1 MDNCSAASTFLTDSL
16 ELELGTEWCKP
27 PCFSCAF
34 DDRGGGRTFSGES
47 YLSSGSLKRLIL
59 NLDPLPT
66 NFEEDTVEIFGI
78 PWVTETALVNSSRE
92 LFHLF
97 RQQLYN
103 LETLLQASCDFG
115 QISILHSKADN
126 IRQQC
131 VVFLQY
137 IKVFIFRYLKV
148 QDTESHVPVHPY
160 EALEAQLPSMLVD
173 ELHGLLLYIGHLS
186 ELPSVNIGAFVNQNQ
201 TKLFPPS
208 WHLLHL
214 YLDIHWLVLEI
225 LHILGEKL
233 KHVVYGHQFMN
244 LSGDSLTNVSLFEE
258 HCENLFCD
266 LISLSLS
273 RYDKVRPSEV
283 LMSHHCPCPCLKEL
297 WVLLIH
303 LLDHRSK
310 WSLSESF
317 WNSMNQLLKTLFE
330 KSSNPKRHLPIIQC
344 RDPLGFSWWIIT
356 HVASLYQFDRHGVSD
371 EMRQLESNWNFVEE
385 LLRKSISVQVDADGN
400 GTIDFPEFLTMM
412 VRKMKDT
419 DSEEEIREA
428 FRVFDKDGN
437 GYISAAELRH
447 VMTNLGEKRTDKE
460 VDEMIR
466 EADIDS
472 DGQNSS
478 FSISWLPLKGLASIF
493 KSPLSM
499 LGMVKTC
506 CCDKQD
512 YSLYTSSSSYT
523 IFLCILAKV
532 VKKAMKNNGPHPW
545 KQVKGRI
552 YSKFHQKRM
561 EELTEVGLQ
570 NFFSLFLLL
579 AAVAEVE
586 DVASH
591 VLGLLNFLRPASVTS
606 SQRAL
611 IWKGQMAFLLMYVQK
626 DLDIGVLA
634 EKFSGAFREKAKEFL
649 VSKNDEVGQKH
660 TLWTLLSI
668 YIDGIQEVFETS
680 RCLHPSHEKLL
691 NDGFSMLLPACRE
704 SELRTLLSFLQAVL
718 ARVRSMHQQLCQE
731 LQTENVDLIVQTSL
745 SAKER
750 HLAAVANALWRH
762 FFSFLKSQRMSQI
775 VPLSQLADAAADF
788 TLLAMDMPST
798 APSDLQPQPVIAV
811 LRLFGWDDIIWPQ
824 VVARYLNHV
833 LQNSLLCDMFSHS
846 DCVSFQAFTIRSWI
860 RCVLQMYIKNFSVPD
875 DLFVDVNPEQEVERE
890 YMEQLS
896 ELTRLLFKLPEVR
909 SIFSAAQVEYLTSS
923 EDPKKALVQ
932 FFEAVGI
939 TYRNLQTLSDK
950 SAMVTKSLEYLGEV
964 LKYIKPYL
972 GKKKSSAGLQLTYGM
987 MGILVKSWAQ
997 IFATSKAQKLLFRI
1011 IDCLLL
1017 PHAVLQQE
1025 KELPAAMLTAI
1036 QKSLPL
1042 YLQGICIVCC
1052 QSQNSNTYLYQ
1063 LLGSVIEQY
1072 IGRFLPASP
1081 HGLGVGQHPVLLALR
1096 KSSTVPLTSFLKK
1109 CIAQVLRKS
1118 YLHFKGTSPPPRLAP
1133 ILAFILQL
1141 SREAHPDV
1149 GEVEALLPGV
1159 LHSLVLVS
1167 EPQVKRLATEN
1178 LQSMVKACQAG
1189 SAGEAAAQLTSVFRQ
1204 FIQDFSMR
1212 YSYQVYNI
1220 LETVAAL
1227 DQQVVI
1233 RLVSTLTQSL
1243 KDSELKCGLGRNIA
1257 QREAYGKLL
1266 SQLGQVGQDEIR
1278 RMKNDNI

>member
-1 MDNCSAASTFLTDSL
+1 MDNCSAASTSLTDSF

-34 DDRGGGRTFSGES
+34 DNRGGGKSFSGES
-47 YLSSGSLKRLIL
+47 YLSSGALKRLIL
-59 NLDPLPT
+59 DLDPLPT

-78 PWVTETALVNSSRE
+78 QWVTETALVNSSRE

-103 LETLLQASCDFG
+103 LETLLQANCDFG
-115 QISILHSKADN
+115 QVSVLHCKADN

-131 VVFLQY
+131 VIFLHY

-148 QDTESHVPVHPY
+148 QNAKGHIPVHPY
-160 EALEAQLPSMLVD
+160 EALEAQLPSVLVD
-173 ELHGLLLYIGHLS
+173 ELHGLLLYVGHLS
-186 ELPSVNIGAFVNQNQ
+186 ELPSVNIGAFVKQNQ
-201 TKLFPPS
+201 IKLFAPS

-214 YLDIHWLVLEI
+214 HLDIHWLVLEI

-244 LSGDSLTNVSLFEE
+244 LAGDNLTNVSLFEE
-258 HCENLFCD
+258 HCENLLCD
-266 LISLSLS
+266 LISLSLNK
-273 RYDKVRPSEV
+273 YDKIRPSEA
-283 LMSHHCPCPCLKEL
+283 LMSHHCSCPCIKEL

-317 WNSMNQLLKTLFE
+317 WNWMNKLLKTLFE
-330 KSSNPKRHLPIIQC
+330 KSSDRKLPVPVIQS
-344 RDPLGFSWWIIT
+344 RDPFGFNWWIIT
-356 HVASLYQFDRHGVSD
+356 HLASLYQFDRHGVPD
-371 EMRQLESNWNFVEE
+371 EMRQMESNWNFVEE
-385 LLRKSISVQVDADGN
+385 LLKKSISVQDGILEDQLRMYLHCCLTLCDFWEPN
-400 GTIDFPEFLTMM
+400 ITIVTILWEHYS
-412 VRKMKDT
+412 K
-419 DSEEEIREA
+419 
-428 FRVFDKDGN
+428 
-437 GYISAAELRH
+437 
-447 VMTNLGEKRTDKE
+447 NL
-460 VDEMIR
+460 
-466 EADIDS
+466 
-472 DGQNSS
+472 NSS
-478 FSISWLPLKGLASIF
+478 FSISWLPLKGLANII
-493 KSPLSM
+493 KSSLS
-499 LGMVKTC
+499 LLEMVKTC

-512 YSLYTSSSSYT
+512 HDLYKSSNSYT

-591 VLGLLNFLRPASVTS
+591 VLDLLNFLRSASIIS

-611 IWKGQMAFLLMYVQK
+611 IWKGQMAFLLMYVHK
-626 DLDIGVLA
+626 NLDIGVLA
-634 EKFSGAFREKAKEFL
+634 EKLSGAFREKAKEFL
-649 VSKNDEVGQKH
+649 VSKNDEIGQKQ
-660 TLWTLLSI
+660 TLWTLLAI
-668 YIDGIQEVFETS
+668 YIDGVQEVFETS
-680 RCLHPSHEKLL
+680 HCLQPSHEKLL
-691 NDGFSMLLPACRE
+691 NDGFTMLLPACQE
-704 SELRTLLSFLQAVL
+704 SELRTVLNFLQAVL

-731 LQTENVDLIVQTSL
+731 LQTENVDLVVQSSL

-750 HLAAVANALWRH
+750 HLAAVASALWRH
-762 FFSFLKSQRMSQI
+762 FFSFLKSQRMSQT
-775 VPLSQLADAAADF
+775 VPHSQLADAAADF
-788 TLLAMDMPST
+788 TLLAMDMPSS
-798 APSDLQPQPVIAV
+798 APSDLQPQPVISMI
-811 LRLFGWDDIIWPQ
+811 RLFGWDDIIWPQ
-824 VVARYLNHV
+824 VVARYLSHV
-833 LQNSLLCDMFSHS
+833 LQNSALCEALCHS
-846 DCVSFQAFTIRSWI
+846 DYVSFQALTVRSWI
-860 RCVLQMYIKNFSVPD
+860 RCVLQMYIKDFSVPD
-875 DLFVDVNPEQEVERE
+875 DLFIGINPEQAVEKD
-890 YMEQLS
+890 YMQQLV
-896 ELTRLLFKLPEVR
+896 ELTRLLFKLPEVKD
-909 SIFSAAQVEYLTSS
+909 IFSKAQIEYLTIL

-932 FFEAVGI
+932 FLEAVGI

-972 GKKKSSAGLQLTYGM
+972 GKKNSSAGLQLTYGM
-987 MGILVKSWAQ
+987 MGVLVKSWAQ

-1017 PHAVLQQE
+1017 PHTVLQQE

-1042 YLQGICIVCC
+1042 YLQGMCIVCC
-1052 QSQNSNTYLYQ
+1052 QSQNPNTYLNQ

-1081 HGLGVGQHPVLLALR
+1081 CGLGVGQHPVLLAL
-1096 KSSTVPLTSFLKK
+1096 KTSATVPPMSSLKK
-1109 CIAQVLRKS
+1109 CITQVISTPKEYAVIASEILCLKIAWKS
-1118 YLHFKGTSPPPRLAP
+1118 YFHFKGSSPPPRLAS

-1141 SREAHPDV
+1141 SKEANVDICDV
-1149 GEVEALLPGV
+1149 ELLLPGV
-1159 LHSLVLVS
+1159 LKCLVLVS

-1178 LQSMVKACQAG
+1178 LQYMVKTCQVG
-1189 SAGEAAAQLTSVFRQ
+1189 SEGEPAAQLTSVFRQ
-1204 FIQDFSMR
+1204 FIQDFGMR
-1212 YSYQVYNI
+1212 YSYQVYSI

-1233 RLVSTLTQSL
+1233 HLISTLTQSL

-1266 SQLGQVGQDEIR
+1266 SHLGQVGQDEMQR
-1278 RMKNDNI
+1278 LENDNT